1 MLEMM
6 LSGFASIFTVEC
18 MLLILAGVAVG
29 LVFGAIPGLSTT
41 MAIVLFLPLTFTMDT
56 IPAFA
61 LFMGLYI
68 GGFSGGLVAAIL
80 LKIPGT
86 PASVATCFDGYPMAQ
101 LGEAGKALGLGIVF
115 SFLGGLAS
123 IIALIFISPLLADVA
138 LQFGSYEMFAI
149 AFFALTLIA
158 SISGTSPLKGLI
170 SGFLGMLFAS
180 IGGAPIDG
188 LPRLTLGIQQLD
200 NGFSLLATLI
210 GVFAV
215 SELLAYAK
223 DGQDAHKMKVTDYK
237 IRGFGFSV
245 KEFFEQKW
253 NFLRSSTIGILIG
266 IMPGIGGALAS
277 MLAYLA
283 AKKSSKTP
291 EKFGTGV
298 NHGVVASETANNA
311 AIGGAL
317 IPLLTLGIPGDT
329 VTAILSGA
337 LIMHGLTPG
346 PLLFQNSGVL
356 MYSIFAS
363 LIIAN
368 VVMLVMEYFGI
379 RAFVKL
385 LKIPKNVLFP
395 VIIVMC
401 IAGAYSASYVFFDIV
416 TLFIFGVIG
425 YAMHRLS
432 LNLQPFI
439 IGFIIGPMAELHLR
453 RGLMYS
459 DGSLVPFITSPLSA
473 IFIVVAVGT
482 LLYSLA
488 KSYLQWRR
496 TYNPA
501 IE

>member
-1 MLEMM
+1 
-6 LSGFASIFTVEC
+6 
-18 MLLILAGVAVG
+18 
-29 LVFGAIPGLSTT
+29 
-41 MAIVLFLPLTFTMDT
+41 
-56 IPAFA
+56 
-61 LFMGLYI
+61 
-68 GGFSGGLVAAIL
+68 
-80 LKIPGT
+80 
-86 PASVATCFDGYPMAQ
+86 
-101 LGEAGKALGLGIVF
+101 
-115 SFLGGLAS
+115 
-123 IIALIFISPLLADVA
+123 
-138 LQFGSYEMFAI
+138 
-149 AFFALTLIA
+149 
-158 SISGTSPLKGLI
+158 
-170 SGFLGMLFAS
+170 
-180 IGGAPIDG
+180 
-188 LPRLTLGIQQLD
+188 
-200 NGFSLLATLI
+200 
-210 GVFAV
+210 
-215 SELLAYAK
+215 
-223 DGQDAHKMKVTDYK
+223 
-237 IRGFGFSV
+237 
-245 KEFFEQKW
+245 
-253 NFLRSSTIGILIG
+253 
-266 IMPGIGGALAS
+266 MPGIGGALAS

-459 DGSLVPFITSPLSA
+459 DGSVVPFITSPLSA